1 MRRDNTDER
10 TSRFLGT
17 LAHEFRNILG
27 PINNSVA
34 YLKRSA
40 SLDAE
45 SRKAVEVIERQ
56 AERLLAIIE
65 DLRKINPK
73 E

>member
-1 MRRDNTDER
+1 MRKDDTDER

-27 PINNSVA
+27 PIANSVA
-34 YLKRSA
+34 YLKRSP
-40 SLDAE
+40 SLDAD

-56 AERLLAIIE
+56 AERLLALVE
-65 DLRKINPK
+65 DLRKVNPK
-73 E
+73 P

>member
-1 MRRDNTDER
+1 MKPGAEEDRNRK
-10 TSRFLGT
+10 FLAT

-27 PINNSVA
+27 PIANSVE
-34 YLKRSA
+34 YLKRA
-40 SLDAE
+40 ELDEE
-45 SRKAVEVIERQ
+45 SRKAVDMIERQ
-56 AERLLAIIE
+56 TARLLAVVD